1 MTAANLARSAV
12 RRRRRLLVLVA
23 ATAMIG
29 SLVPAAAVADVP
41 GTGFPTADDP
51 RVGLGGGFDDAE
63 EASLGL
69 DLRGQ
74 FDKRDGG
81 FFDPGNLG
89 SFAFANSD
97 LAFTGDH
104 VIQGNF
110 AGFQI
115 HDVSDPDNPTLRT
128 EVLCPGGQGD
138 ATVIGDLLF
147 TSVEQANGRVDCGT
161 QGNAGGAQE
170 DRMRGVRIWDIS
182 DLDEPEQVNVIQT
195 CRGSHTHRLVED
207 PNDDSVV
214 YIYNNGTGGQ
224 RSADEAVHTPDGFVT
239 GRCGQ
244 GVDADNPSTHMIEV
258 IKVPLDNP
266 ASAEVVNEARL
277 FADEETGAVNGL
289 QNTPFGQPHP
299 CSTDPDGNLCSPAGN
314 NYSPTPN
321 TNTCHDITAYPEIG
335 LAAGACQGNGLL
347 IDISDPANPER
358 LDDVADPNF
367 SYWHSANF
375 NNDGTSVMFTDEW
388 GGGTGAR
395 CAPNHR
401 LSWGANALFSID
413 RSGDTPQLVFESY
426 YKMPAEQTNAENC
439 VAHQA
444 NIVPV
449 PGRDILVQGWYQGGI
464 SMFDWTDPA
473 DPQEIGYFDR
483 GPIAD
488 SLVLGG
494 YWSGYWYNGQI
505 YGGEIARGL
514 DVFDMAPTEDLTENE
529 IAAANTVELDEH
541 NAMSMRRL
549 EWEPSFEV
557 VRAYRDQAERAD
569 MAPNTLDRVDRFVD
583 RAERFQ
589 SGPQA
594 RAAVAN
600 LDAVSNQ
607 VGNEGFDGLAGA
619 LGDLADSL
627 R

>member
-1 MTAANLARSAV
+1 MTSTMQSSRGRRRGRRPVVIVAAAAMVGSLLPTAALAQ
-12 RRRRRLLVLVA
+12 
-23 ATAMIG
+23 
-29 SLVPAAAVADVP
+29 D
-41 GTGFPTADDP
+41 FPTTDDP
-51 RVGLGGGFDDAE
+51 RVGLSPGFDDAG
-63 EASLGL
+63 EAALGF
-69 DLRGQ
+69 DLLGS
-74 FDKRDGG
+74 FDKRDGS
-81 FFDPGNLG
+81 FFDPENVG
-89 SFAFANSD
+89 SFATANSD
-97 LAFTGDH
+97 TAFTGDH

-110 AGFQI
+110 SGFQI
-115 HDVSDPDNPTLRT
+115 HNISDPSNPTLRT
-128 EVLCPGGQGD
+128 EVVCPGGQGD

-147 TSVEQANGRVDCGT
+147 TSVEQLNGRVDCGT
-161 QGNAGGAQE
+161 EGAGPGTVANE
-170 DRMRGVRIWDIS
+170 DRARGVRIWDIS
-182 DLDEPEQVNVIQT
+182 DLDNPEQLTVVQT

-224 RSADEAVHTPDGFVT
+224 RNADEAVHTPDGFVT

-258 IKVPLDNP
+258 IRVPLDDP
-266 ASAEVVNEARL
+266 ASASVVNEARL

-289 QNTPFGQPHP
+289 QNTPVGQPHP

-321 TNTCHDITAYPEIG
+321 TNTCHDITVYPEIG

-347 IDISDPANPER
+347 IDISEPADPQR
-358 LDDVADPNF
+358 IDDVADANF
-367 SYWHSANF
+367 AYWHSANF

-388 GGGTGAR
+388 GGGSGAR

-401 LSWGANALFSID
+401 TSWGANALFSID
-413 RSGDTPQLVFESY
+413 RSGDTPKLEFESY
-426 YKMPAEQTNAENC
+426 YKLPVAQTAQENC

-473 DPQEIGYFDR
+473 NPFEIGYFDR
-483 GPIAD
+483 GPIAATGNP
-488 SLVLGG
+488 VLGG
-494 YWSGYWYNGQI
+494 YWSGYWYNGNI
-505 YGGEIARGL
+505 VGSEIARGL
-514 DVFDMAPTEDLTENE
+514 DVFELTPTDDLTANE
-529 IAAANTVELDEH
+529 IAAANTITLDEH
-541 NAMSMRRL
+541 NAMSIRSFS
-549 EWEPSFEV
+549 WDPSFEV
-557 VRAYRDQAERAD
+557 VRSFRDQAERAGL
-569 MAPNTLDRVDRFVD
+569 AANHVANVDRFVE

-600 LDAVSNQ
+600 LKAVANQ
-607 VGNEGFDGLAGA
+607 VRGDAPDLAGA
-619 LGDLADSL
+619 LDDLAAEL
-627 R
+627 G